1 MTSNPDRAS
10 PRAPRHLLVL
20 ANPSPTSFDHS
31 IAAAYTEAVQ
41 QNRQEVV
48 VRDLYNLNF
57 NPVLSASERP
67 MVDDWAAAP
76 DVEVELQHLAWCD
89 ILVLVYPIWYG
100 LPPAM
105 MKGYVDRVLGA
116 GYSFRDVRSEVGQPG
131 VAGKPLLSFS
141 TFGLSLPWLHEKGQV
156 VSLKEIFDVY
166 LRQGLNMASA
176 EHVRIDSVVPDINA
190 EYAAQQLER
199 VRAAADR
206 SCATLRAE
214 QYRLVAEAAHHP
226 KS

>member
-1 MTSNPDRAS
+1 MTSSPDRVS

-31 IAAAYTEAVQ
+31 IAAAYTDAVQ

-57 NPVLSASERP
+57 NPVLAASERP
-67 MVDDWAAAP
+67 MVDDWTVAP

-116 GYSFRDVRSEVGQPG
+116 GYSFRDVRLEVGQPS

-141 TFGLSLPWLHEKGQV
+141 TSGLSLPWLHEKGQV
-156 VSLKEIFDVY
+156 TSLKEIFDVY
-166 LRQGLNMASA
+166 LRQGLSMGSA
-176 EHVRIDSVVPDINA
+176 EHIRIDSVVPNVNND
-190 EYAAQQLER
+190 YAAEQLER
-199 VRAAADR
+199 VRAVANR
-206 SCATLRAE
+206 QCATFRAK
-214 QYRLVAEAAHHP
+214 QHRLVDTTAQH
-226 KS
+226 